1 MKVSFV
7 NYIKNLGVLK
17 DGVLFP
23 HMKKETYKEGIFV
36 KFLEIETISVCGRFW
51 DHLVPHRSSQG

>member
-1 MKVSFV
+1 MKVSFI

-23 HMKKETYKEGIFV
+23 HMKKETYKEGVFV
-36 KFLEIETISVCGRFW
+36 KFLEIETISVCGRF
-51 DHLVPHRSSQG
+51 